1 MRLLN
6 YITNILKNNQMK
18 KTKNTKELIDNFFD
32 KYTCNSDIILCA
44 GMDIGSSIAM
54 HPEKYIIND
63 KVIKY
68 FSDTM
73 IRLSIVSMENSKKI
87 IDNIVSEIIEY
98 SKK

>member
-1 MRLLN
+1 
-6 YITNILKNNQMK
+6 
-18 KTKNTKELIDNFFD
+18 
-32 KYTCNSDIILCA
+32 
-44 GMDIGSSIAM
+44 MDIGSSIAM

-73 IRLSIVSMENSKKI
+73 TRLSIVSMENSKKI

>member
-6 YITNILKNNQMK
+6 YIINILKNNQM

-73 IRLSIVSMENSKKI
+73 IRLSIISLKNSKEI
-87 IDNIVSEIIEY
+87 INNIVSEIIEY